1 MKTFDERNL
10 LPEILPDDPMHQAK
24 RWFDRTNSEKWQPNP
39 NAMTLST
46 VDKNN
51 APSSR
56 IVLCKYFVADPG
68 YIVFFTNY
76 NSRKGKEI
84 RDNSEVSLVFHWD
97 NIGRQLRIKGIA
109 VYSPSSESDEYFASR
124 NRGSQISAWG
134 SNQSQPV
141 ESRSE
146 LIKQMN
152 DKLDEFDISG
162 THNEKE
168 IPRPPHWGGIR
179 VWAHEIELWMDGED
193 RVHDRARW
201 TRKLKINQ
209 DNSFST
215 SKWIGTRLQ
224 P

>member
-76 NSRKGKEI
+76 NSRKGEEI
-84 RDNSEVSLVFHWD
+84 KDNSEVSLVFHWD

-109 VYSPSSESDEYFASR
+109 VYSPPSESDEYFASR
-124 NRGSQISAWG
+124 NRGSKISAWG
-134 SNQSQPV
+134 SDQSQPV

-152 DKLDEFDISG
+152 DKLDEFDSSG

>member
-56 IVLCKYFVADPG
+56 IVLCKYFVSDPG

-109 VYSPSSESDEYFASR
+109 VYSPSSESDKYFASR
-124 NRGSQISAWG
+124 NS
-134 SNQSQPV
+134 V
-141 ESRSE
+141 
-146 LIKQMN
+146 
-152 DKLDEFDISG
+152 
-162 THNEKE
+162 
-168 IPRPPHWGGIR
+168 
-179 VWAHEIELWMDGED
+179 
-193 RVHDRARW
+193 
-201 TRKLKINQ
+201 
-209 DNSFST
+209 
-215 SKWIGTRLQ
+215 
-224 P
+224 

>member
-152 DKLDEFDISG
+152 DKLDEFDSPG
-162 THNEKE
+162 TQNEKE

-179 VWAHEIELWMDGED
+179 VWANEIELWMDGED

-201 TRKLKINQ
+201 TRKLEINK
-209 DNSFST
+209 DDSFSV

>member
-152 DKLDEFDISG
+152 DKLDEFDSPG
-162 THNEKE
+162 TQNEKE

>member
-109 VYSPSSESDEYFASR
+109 VYSPPSESDEYFASR

-152 DKLDEFDISG
+152 DKLDEFDSSR

>member
-1 MKTFDERNL
+1 MSTFDERNL
-10 LPEILPDDPMHQAK
+10 LPETLPNKPMHLAK
-24 RWFDRTNSEKWQPNP
+24 DWFDTTCEKKWQPNP

-46 VDKNN
+46 VDNKNT
-51 APSSR
+51 PSSR

-84 RDNSEVSLVFHWD
+84 RENSEVSLVFHWD
-97 NIGRQLRIKGIA
+97 NIGRQIRIKGRAI
-109 VYSPSSESDEYFASR
+109 YSPSTESDKYFASR

-134 SNQSQPV
+134 SNQSQSIQ
-141 ESRSE
+141 SRND

-152 DKLDEFDISG
+152 NKLNKYDGPGIQ
-162 THNEKE
+162 NEKE

-179 VWAHEIELWMDGED
+179 VWAHEIELWMDGEN

-201 TRKLKINQ
+201 TRKLEINQ
-209 DNSFST
+209 DDSFSV

>member
-152 DKLDEFDISG
+152 DKLDEFDSPS

>member
-76 NSRKGKEI
+76 NSRKGEEI
-84 RDNSEVSLVFHWD
+84 KDNPEVSLVFHWD

>member
-162 THNEKE
+162 TNNEKE

>member
-152 DKLDEFDISG
+152 NKLDEFDSSG
-162 THNEKE
+162 TRNEKE

>member
-76 NSRKGKEI
+76 NSRKGEEI
-84 RDNSEVSLVFHWD
+84 KDNSEVSLVFHWD

-152 DKLDEFDISG
+152 DKLDEFDSSG
-162 THNEKE
+162 TRNEKE
-168 IPRPPHWGGIR
+168 IQRPPHWGGIR

>member
-10 LPEILPDDPMHQAK
+10 MPEILPDDPMHQAK

-134 SNQSQPV
+134 SNQSQSV

>member
-152 DKLDEFDISG
+152 DKLDEFDNSG

>member
-152 DKLDEFDISG
+152 DKLDEFDSSG
-162 THNEKE
+162 TRNEKE

>member
-152 DKLDEFDISG
+152 DKLDEFDSSG
-162 THNEKE
+162 THNKKE

-179 VWAHEIELWMDGED
+179 VWAKEIELWMDGED

-201 TRKLKINQ
+201 TRKLEINK
-209 DNSFST
+209 DDSFSV

>member
-56 IVLCKYFVADPG
+56 IVLCKYFKPDPG
-68 YIVFFTNY
+68 YVVFFTNY
-76 NSRKGKEI
+76 NSRKGQEI
-84 RDNSEVSLVFHWD
+84 KKNSKVSLVFHWD
-97 NIGRQLRIKGIA
+97 NIGRQVRIKGMA
-109 VYSPSSESDEYFASR
+109 VFSPSSESDEYFSSR

-152 DKLDEFDISG
+152 NKLDEFDSSG
-162 THNEKE
+162 TRNEKE

-201 TRKLKINQ
+201 TRKLEINQ

>member
-56 IVLCKYFVADPG
+56 IVLCKYFVSDPG

-76 NSRKGKEI
+76 NSRKGEEI
-84 RDNSEVSLVFHWD
+84 KDNPEVSLVFHWD

-152 DKLDEFDISG
+152 DKLDEFDSSG
-162 THNEKE
+162 TRNEKE

>member
-152 DKLDEFDISG
+152 NKLDEFDSSG
-162 THNEKE
+162 TRNEKE

-201 TRKLKINQ
+201 TRKLEINQ

>member
-152 DKLDEFDISG
+152 DKLDEFDSSS
-162 THNEKE
+162 TNNEKE

-179 VWAHEIELWMDGED
+179 VWANEIELWMDGED

>member
-10 LPEILPDDPMHQAK
+10 MPEILPDDPMHQAK

>member
-152 DKLDEFDISG
+152 DKLDEFDSSG
-162 THNEKE
+162 THNKKE

-201 TRKLKINQ
+201 TRKLKLNQ

-215 SKWIGTRLQ
+215 SRWIGNRLQ

>member
-76 NSRKGKEI
+76 NSRKGEEI
-84 RDNSEVSLVFHWD
+84 KDNPEVSLVFHWD

-152 DKLDEFDISG
+152 DKLDEFDSSG
-162 THNEKE
+162 TRNEKE

>member
-1 MKTFDERNL
+1 MKTLDERNL

-56 IVLCKYFVADPG
+56 IVLCKYFVSDPG

-76 NSRKGKEI
+76 NSRKGEEI
-84 RDNSEVSLVFHWD
+84 KDNPEVSLVFHWD

-152 DKLDEFDISG
+152 DKLDEFDSSG
-162 THNEKE
+162 TRNEKE

>member
-10 LPEILPDDPMHQAK
+10 MPEILPDDPMHQAK

-46 VDKNN
+46 VDNKNT
-51 APSSR
+51 PSSR

-84 RDNSEVSLVFHWD
+84 RENSEVSLVFHWD
-97 NIGRQLRIKGIA
+97 NIGRQIRIKGKAI
-109 VYSPSSESDEYFASR
+109 YSPSSESDKYFTSR

-134 SNQSQPV
+134 SNQSQTIL
-141 ESRSE
+141 SRND

-152 DKLDEFDISG
+152 DKLNEYDSPG
-162 THNEKE
+162 TQNEKE

-179 VWAHEIELWMDGED
+179 VWAHEIELWMDGEN

-201 TRKLKINQ
+201 TRKLEINK
-209 DNSFST
+209 DDSFSV
-215 SKWIGTRLQ
+215 SKWTGTRLQ

>member
-76 NSRKGKEI
+76 NSRKGEEI
-84 RDNSEVSLVFHWD
+84 KDNPEVSLVFHWD

-152 DKLDEFDISG
+152 DKLDEFDNSG

>member
-141 ESRSE
+141 ESRSK

-152 DKLDEFDISG
+152 DKLDEFDSSG

>member
-152 DKLDEFDISG
+152 DKLDEFDSSF

>member
-24 RWFDRTNSEKWQPNP
+24 KWFDRTNSEKWQPNP

-152 DKLDEFDISG
+152 DKLDEFDNSG

>member
-152 DKLDEFDISG
+152 DKLDEFDSPS

-179 VWAHEIELWMDGED
+179 VWANEIELWMDGED

>member
-152 DKLDEFDISG
+152 DKLDEFDSSN

-179 VWAHEIELWMDGED
+179 VWANEIELWMDGED

-201 TRKLKINQ
+201 TRKLEINK
-209 DNSFST
+209 DDSFSV

>member
-51 APSSR
+51 TPSSR

-152 DKLDEFDISG
+152 DKLDEFDSSV